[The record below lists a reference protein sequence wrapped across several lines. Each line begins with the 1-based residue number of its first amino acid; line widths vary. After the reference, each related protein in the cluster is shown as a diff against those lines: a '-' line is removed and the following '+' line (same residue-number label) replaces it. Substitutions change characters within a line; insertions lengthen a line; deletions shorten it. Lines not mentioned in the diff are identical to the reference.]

1 MKVLIICKI
10 NMPLAIVK
18 KVMIRI
24 HIENFKT
31 MIHKQ
36 GPTLNPRKSLHSKIL
51 LQRRLREKG

>member
-1 MKVLIICKI
+1 
-10 NMPLAIVK
+10 MPLAIVK

-24 HIENFKT
+24 HNENFKT

-51 LQRRLREKG
+51 LQRRLGEKG

>member
-1 MKVLIICKI
+1 
-10 NMPLAIVK
+10 MPLAIVK

-24 HIENFKT
+24 HNENFKT

-36 GPTLNPRKSLHSKIL
+36 GPTLNPRKSVHHPKIL